1 LLKYEKVKMHLLL
14 QAITEK
20 RVTQNVRCLLPGTLV
35 PEERVILGAHHD
47 TENNPGADDNASGI
61 GVLLELARVI
71 SAHPCKRT
79 IEFYSPGCEE
89 GRSIGSWE
97 YCKRHKSDLRNIVA
111 FINVDGVGG
120 GGDLCI
126 ITEGGWPDKKKIIT
140 HEWLCLFVDKVAK
153 ELNYKTKF
161 AAIDLGSGDE
171 GRFIDAGVPSVFL
184 YKPWEAHYHSMLDIP
199 EYVDPNTLK
208 VVGEIS
214 GLAAWRLA
222 NR

>member
-1 LLKYEKVKMHLLL
+1 LH
-14 QAITEK
+14 
-20 RVTQNVRCLLPGTLV
+20 NV
-35 PEERVILGAHHD
+35 
-47 TENNPGADDNASGI
+47 
-61 GVLLELARVI
+61 
-71 SAHPCKRT
+71 
-79 IEFYSPGCEE
+79 
-89 GRSIGSWE
+89 
-97 YCKRHKSDLRNIVA
+97 VA

-126 ITEGGWPDKKKIIT
+126 ITEDRWPDKKIIAP
-140 HEWLCLFVDKVAK
+140 EWLCLFVDKVAK

-161 AAIDLGSGDE
+161 ANIDYSSDE
-171 GRFIDAGVPSVFL
+171 GRFIDAGVPSVYL